1 MYHKPKKPIAR
12 TAIKKLSVGGY
23 VSKSKTLIGDNSYVI
38 PKKNPAKKKPTMRDV
53 NRKLKDGSKLTKK
66 DLKIQY
72 DNQKDK
78 AWSAFSYYIRIRD
91 SLATTG
97 TTEYCVCITCEV
109 RGDLNPKPFAN
120 IQAGHAVGGRRNA
133 VLFHEEIVN
142 GQCNYCNGQSNGCL
156 AGDYGNYAIALIK
169 RYGIEHTEELQ
180 RLKFAFKDYSYE
192 DLVEIQRLYEEKTK
206 LLIGE

>member
-1 MYHKPKKPIAR
+1 MIKSNPCKECQSIYHTKAFCPLTAKKPIKR
-12 TAIKKLSVGGY
+12 TAIK
-23 VSKSKTLIGDNSYVI
+23 
-38 PKKNPAKKKPTMRDV
+38 PKATKKKPTMRDV
-53 NRKLKDGSKLTKK
+53 NRKLKEALRLTKQ
-66 DLKIQY
+66 DLKVQY
-72 DNQKDK
+72 DDQKDK
-78 AWSAFSYYIRIRD
+78 AWKAFSLYIRTRD

-109 RGDLNPKPFAN
+109 RGDAVPKPFSS

-142 GQCNYCNGQSNGCL
+142 GQCNYCNGQSRGCL

-180 RLKFAFKDYSYE
+180 RLKYAYKDYSYK
-192 DLVEIQRLYEEKTK
+192 DLLDIEHGYKEKVST
-206 LLIGE
+206 LIGNK

>member
-12 TAIKKLSVGGY
+12 TAIKQKPLGG
-23 VSKSKTLIGDNSYVI
+23 SPQSGLKNI
-38 PKKNPAKKKPTMRDV
+38 KKKPTKKKPTMRDI

-72 DNQKDK
+72 DSQKEK
-78 AWSAFSYYIRIRD
+78 AWKAFSYYVRIRD

-97 TTEYCVCITCEV
+97 STDYCVCITCEV
-109 RGDLNPKPFAN
+109 RGDTAPKPFAS

-169 RYGIEHTEELQ
+169 RYGIEYTEELQ
-180 RLKFAFKDYSYE
+180 RLKFAYKDYSYT
-192 DLVEIQRLYEEKTK
+192 DLVEIQWLYEEKTK
-206 LLIGE
+206 LLIGG